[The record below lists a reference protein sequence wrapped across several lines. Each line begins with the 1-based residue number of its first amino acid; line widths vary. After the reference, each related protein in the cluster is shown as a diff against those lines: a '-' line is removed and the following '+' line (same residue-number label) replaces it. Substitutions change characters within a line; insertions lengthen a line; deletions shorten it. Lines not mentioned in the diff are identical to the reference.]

1 MGKALKY
8 WQVITDLAKKKQG
21 AVLESSF
28 EDVNSDTGIEK
39 ILKRLGKIFKKNTV
53 DTAYEAFEKFIYF
66 KRESSMNI
74 SEYINEYERRYHK
87 AKDHGCELSD
97 SIQGFFLLNQAKISE
112 DHDKLVRATITE
124 PSINEIKT
132 KLIKVFGAGQKLNLN
147 KNDDVKVK
155 VEDVNVTE
163 EEAVNV
169 GKR

>member
-21 AVLESSF
+21 AAVVLSLTGKAQEAVLELSF

-39 ILKRLGKIFKKNTV
+39 ILERLGKIFKKDKV

-74 SEYINEYERRYHK
+74 SEYINEFERRYHK

-97 SIQGFFLLNQAKISE
+97 SIQGFFLLNQQNFLKI
-112 DHDKLVRATITE
+112 TIN
-124 PSINEIKT
+124 S
-132 KLIKVFGAGQKLNLN
+132 
-147 KNDDVKVK
+147 
-155 VEDVNVTE
+155 
-163 EEAVNV
+163 
-169 GKR
+169 